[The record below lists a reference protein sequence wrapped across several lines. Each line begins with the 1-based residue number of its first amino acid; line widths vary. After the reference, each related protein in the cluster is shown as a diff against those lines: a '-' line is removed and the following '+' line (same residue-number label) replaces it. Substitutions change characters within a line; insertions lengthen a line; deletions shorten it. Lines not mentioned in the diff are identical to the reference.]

1 VTLAP
6 TVSAGPVPTENGE
19 QFGRSKHMLP
29 NVLSR
34 SSRHTNLRSDRA
46 QEHRNASGRPKGA
59 CNGNYKHGLYTAEA
73 IASRR
78 SLRQQIR
85 QVMVLTRRLREL
97 SALNMRRAA
106 VRALEFTALTNVPR
120 AVLGNSLVP
129 KAVIQ

>member
-1 VTLAP
+1 VYRKSD
-6 TVSAGPVPTENGE
+6 SAILVM
-19 QFGRSKHMLP
+19 K
-29 NVLSR
+29 
-34 SSRHTNLRSDRA
+34 
-46 QEHRNASGRPKGA
+46 
-59 CNGNYKHGLYTAEA
+59 TAEA

-129 KAVIQ
+129 KAMIQ

>member
-1 VTLAP
+1 MHGCAP
-6 TVSAGPVPTENGE
+6 G
-19 QFGRSKHMLP
+19 
-29 NVLSR
+29 
-34 SSRHTNLRSDRA
+34 
-46 QEHRNASGRPKGA
+46 SGGPKGGPA
-59 CNGNYKHGLYTAEA
+59 TATTSLYTAEA

-129 KAVIQ
+129 KAMIQ